1 MKKVILDF
9 PSGRHEEIKVPDENI
24 QFLIEWAQERDR
36 IRDDM
41 VVLTQEDIPAL
52 KRMLE
57 WREEIINDI
66 KPINELIEGVCPD
79 FCGNIDD
86 RFLRLIQ
93 TVKRIK
99 KAAELLSWF
108 YDNLETYS
116 NLKICI
122 IIKQKEVKMKSRF
135 IEGVKGF
142 IKSIDSLIFT
152 WISPFLIL
160 LETLETFKGRRGL

>member
-9 PSGRHEEIKVPDENI
+9 TSGRHEEIKVPDENI

-41 VVLTQEDIPAL
+41 IVLTQKDIPVL
-52 KRMLE
+52 KGMLNL
-57 WREEIINDI
+57 REEIINDI
-66 KPINELIEGVCPD
+66 KPINELVEGVCPG
-79 FCGNIDD
+79 FCENIDG

-93 TVKRIK
+93 TVKRMK
-99 KAAELLSWF
+99 KEAELLSWF

-122 IIKQKEVKMKSRF
+122 IIKQKAVKMKSRF

-142 IKSIDSLIFT
+142 MKDIDSLIFT
-152 WISPFLIL
+152 WVSPFLLL
-160 LETLETFKGRRGL
+160 LEILETFKGRRGL